1 MELNVLIKE
10 YLKYNGQLETLEMFE
25 AETNEKIAQS
35 SQT

>member
-10 YLKYNGQLETLEMFE
+10 YLKYNGQLESLEMFE

-35 SQT
+35 N

>member
-25 AETNEKIAQS
+25 AETNEKIAHS
-35 SQT
+35 NQT